1 MSIDAI
7 HDVPD
12 AALDHVEGLLRAT
25 ADRSAEG
32 FATIVVG
39 RAAADWRA
47 EGPFLADDAARSE
60 DLAAR
65 ASAHLADRVYVG
77 PVRVAELRWLW
88 AVG

>member
-7 HDVPD
+7 RDVPD
-12 AALDHVEGLLRAT
+12 EALDHIEWLLRSTAERPAT
-25 ADRSAEG
+25 G

-47 EGPFLADDAARSE
+47 EGPFVADDAARSE

-65 ASAHLADRVYVG
+65 NSEHLADRVYVG

-88 AVG
+88 ATG